1 MEQNISS
8 YLYKTSKDLKS
19 DIANFGKYALKNYT
33 TWDDWVKSDWL
44 YNYQN
49 SFFTVKVNS
58 NIQNSQLF
66 TNM

>member
-19 DIANFGKYALKNYT
+19 DIANFGRYPIKNYA
-33 TWDDWVKSDWL
+33 TWNDWIESDWL

-58 NIQNSQLF
+58 EIQNSQLF
-66 TNM
+66 TKV